1 MYTDDKATQLL
12 VALLKE
18 YNIKNVV
25 ISPGTRNYGFAESI
39 QQDDFFTAYSV
50 IDERSAAYF
59 ATGIAFETGEPVV
72 IACTGATA
80 SRNYLSAMTEAY
92 YRHLPIIAVTC
103 GHDFGCPYNITP
115 QYTDRS
121 VSQNDVKVC
130 SVTLPAVN
138 DARTARHCELLL
150 NAALTKSLVKG
161 GGPVHIN
168 LLTLSYTCS
177 TEKLPKVTKLDYWSA
192 EDLFKKETLRSVEK
206 RLAGKRIG
214 IMIGAHKKM
223 SVELTKAIEAFLDT
237 HDAAVFADHTSN
249 YHGKNKI
256 LIGQAFDIVG
266 TGNVPE
272 IIIDTGGVCGQYSV
286 ARLFAKGEVWRVA
299 EDGEIKQRY
308 GTLKNFF
315 ECREETFFHLLS
327 EAAGQ
332 KSNHAYYTQLERE
345 IGSLKTEGLA
355 FSNGFVSGVL
365 AKKLPP
371 KSSLHL
377 SVLNSLRNMN
387 MYELNNSVDSICN
400 VGGFGIDGPVS
411 TLVGQSMADKKR
423 LYFGLIGDLAFF
435 YDMNILGN
443 RHIAN
448 NVRICLV
455 NNNLGV
461 EFRLNKRLTEDV
473 NPYVAAAGHNGS
485 ARAWAESMGF
495 LFYMSAKDEKE
506 FAEHVDDFCDPNVNR
521 FKQPVLFEVFT
532 TAEGEIEGLDAIC
545 RESVKQPKKCSNV
558 VKAISCFIP
567 DKQKRRDFRRKH
579 SH

>member
-177 TEKLPKVTKLDYWSA
+177 TEKLPKVTKLDYWSGD
-192 EDLFKKETLRSVEK
+192 DLFK
-206 RLAGKRIG
+206 
-214 IMIGAHKKM
+214 
-223 SVELTKAIEAFLDT
+223 
-237 HDAAVFADHTSN
+237 
-249 YHGKNKI
+249 
-256 LIGQAFDIVG
+256 
-266 TGNVPE
+266 
-272 IIIDTGGVCGQYSV
+272 
-286 ARLFAKGEVWRVA
+286 
-299 EDGEIKQRY
+299 
-308 GTLKNFF
+308 
-315 ECREETFFHLLS
+315 
-327 EAAGQ
+327 
-332 KSNHAYYTQLERE
+332 
-345 IGSLKTEGLA
+345 
-355 FSNGFVSGVL
+355 
-365 AKKLPP
+365 
-371 KSSLHL
+371 
-377 SVLNSLRNMN
+377 
-387 MYELNNSVDSICN
+387 
-400 VGGFGIDGPVS
+400 
-411 TLVGQSMADKKR
+411 
-423 LYFGLIGDLAFF
+423 
-435 YDMNILGN
+435 
-443 RHIAN
+443 
-448 NVRICLV
+448 
-455 NNNLGV
+455 
-461 EFRLNKRLTEDV
+461 
-473 NPYVAAAGHNGS
+473 
-485 ARAWAESMGF
+485 
-495 LFYMSAKDEKE
+495 
-506 FAEHVDDFCDPNVNR
+506 
-521 FKQPVLFEVFT
+521 
-532 TAEGEIEGLDAIC
+532 
-545 RESVKQPKKCSNV
+545 
-558 VKAISCFIP
+558 
-567 DKQKRRDFRRKH
+567 
-579 SH
+579 

>member
-485 ARAWAESMGF
+485 ARARAESMGF
-495 LFYMSAKDEKE
+495 LYMSAKDEKE

>member
-423 LYFGLIGDLAFF
+423 LYFGLIGDLAF
-435 YDMNILGN
+435 
-443 RHIAN
+443 
-448 NVRICLV
+448 
-455 NNNLGV
+455 
-461 EFRLNKRLTEDV
+461 
-473 NPYVAAAGHNGS
+473 S
-485 ARAWAESMGF
+485 
-495 LFYMSAKDEKE
+495 
-506 FAEHVDDFCDPNVNR
+506 
-521 FKQPVLFEVFT
+521 T
-532 TAEGEIEGLDAIC
+532 T
-545 RESVKQPKKCSNV
+545 
-558 VKAISCFIP
+558 
-567 DKQKRRDFRRKH
+567 
-579 SH
+579 